1 MSQRLGMADG
11 RCFTINTASRLL
23 NNYIMTNNGIDY
35 VDNYEYRQLLQSQ
48 GPELI
53 DMVTNE
59 QTVAADGQC
68 QRCDKP
74 LLKVAG
80 IY

>member
-1 MSQRLGMADG
+1 MVDG
-11 RCFTINTASRLL
+11 RCFTLNTSSRLL
-23 NNYIMTNNGIDY
+23 NNYIMNENKVDY
-35 VDNYEYRQLLQSQ
+35 VDNYKYRQLLQSE
-48 GPELI
+48 GPKLI
-53 DMVTNE
+53 EKVTNE
-59 QTVAADGQC
+59 QKVAEDGNC